1 MKVKMVLTALA
12 MAVGLTATGTAMA
25 QKYPTKTI
33 TMYVA
38 FSAGGTTDLTARAIA
53 QGMEKILGVPVAV
66 ENKGGGGGT
75 VSGALLAAAKPD
87 GYTLLVASTGL
98 LSMRPMM
105 MKVAF
110 KPSSFT
116 PLIQYSEYVGS
127 LTVRKDAPYDTIEK
141 FVEHAK
147 KNPGMTYAS
156 SGVNTQQQI
165 GVETVAKCKGL
176 SFKHVPQKGGSN
188 SNTQL
193 MGGHIDFIAGSGSHL
208 PFVEQG
214 EFRELLV
221 LHRDTRDPTKPNV
234 PIMKD
239 IGCPPSNPA
248 LGMIV
253 VAPAGLP
260 ADVAKKLE
268 QTMTTVV
275 QQASFQELLKRFN
288 LPYDFKDSAQL
299 KQALAKETEWYKK
312 YLTDNNLLLK

>member
-1 MKVKMVLTALA
+1 MKAKMVLTTLALA
-12 MAVGLTATGTAMA
+12 VGMTAVGTAAA
-25 QKYPTKTI
+25 KYPDKTI

-38 FSAGGTTDLTARAIA
+38 FSAGGTTDLTARALA

-75 VSGALLAAAKPD
+75 VSGALLASQKPD
-87 GYTLLVASTGL
+87 GYKLLVASTGL

-110 KPSSFT
+110 TPASFT
-116 PLIQYSEYVGS
+116 PLIQFSEYVGS

-141 FVEHAK
+141 FIEHAK

-176 SFKHVPQKGGSN
+176 TFKHVPQKGGSN

-193 MGGHIDFIAGSGSHL
+193 LGGHIDFIAGSGSHL
-208 PFVEQG
+208 PYVQQG
-214 EFRELLV
+214 EFRELVV
-221 LHRDTRDPTKPNV
+221 LHRETRDPTKPDI

-253 VAPAGLP
+253 LAPAGLP
-260 ADVAKKLE
+260 ENIAKTLE
-268 QTMTTVV
+268 QAMKKVTEDP
-275 QQASFQELLKRFN
+275 SFQELLKRFN

-299 KQALAKETEWYKK
+299 KAALAKETTWYMQ
-312 YLTDNNLLLK
+312 YLKENNLLLKN

>member
-1 MKVKMVLTALA
+1 MKTKLVLTTIA
-12 MAVGLTATGTAMA
+12 MAIGMTAAATAIA
-25 QKYPTKTI
+25 KYPDKTI

-38 FSAGGTTDLTARAIA
+38 YSAGGTTDLTARALA

-75 VSGALLAAAKPD
+75 VSAALLAAQKPD
-87 GYTLLVASTGL
+87 GYKLLVTSTGV

-110 KPSSFT
+110 TPASFT
-116 PLIQYSEYVGS
+116 PLVQYSEYVGS

-141 FVEHAK
+141 FIDHAK

-176 SFKHVPQKGGSN
+176 TFKHVPQKGGSN

-208 PFVEQG
+208 PFVQQG
-214 EFRELLV
+214 EFRELII
-221 LHRDTRDPTKPNV
+221 LHRETRDPTKPNI

-260 ADVAKKLE
+260 ADVAKTLE
-268 QTMTTVV
+268 QAMKKVTEDP
-275 QQASFQELLKRFN
+275 SFQDLLKRFN

-299 KQALAKETEWYKK
+299 QASIVKETAWYKQ
-312 YLTDNNLLLK
+312 YLTENNLLLKK

>member
-1 MKVKMVLTALA
+1 
-12 MAVGLTATGTAMA
+12 
-25 QKYPTKTI
+25 
-33 TMYVA
+33 
-38 FSAGGTTDLTARAIA
+38 
-53 QGMEKILGVPVAV
+53 
-66 ENKGGGGGT
+66 
-75 VSGALLAAAKPD
+75 
-87 GYTLLVASTGL
+87 
-98 LSMRPMM
+98 
-105 MKVAF
+105 
-110 KPSSFT
+110 
-116 PLIQYSEYVGS
+116 
-127 LTVRKDAPYDTIEK
+127 
-141 FVEHAK
+141 
-147 KNPGMTYAS
+147 
-156 SGVNTQQQI
+156 VNTQQQI

-176 SFKHVPQKGGSN
+176 TFKHVPQKGGSN

-260 ADVAKKLE
+260 ADIAKKLE

-299 KQALAKETEWYKK
+299 KQSLAKETEWYKQ
-312 YLTDNNLLLK
+312 YLTENNLLLK